1 MEFVCFREK
10 SQEVEVTVYTV
21 ICLPN
26 INVLMF
32 GPQMCIQLKSH
43 RSQAELSNKRIMRHR
58 GNAS

>member
-26 INVLMF
+26 INAYV
-32 GPQMCIQLKSH
+32 
-43 RSQAELSNKRIMRHR
+43 RSSNVYSTKESSFSGRIVK
-58 GNAS
+58 